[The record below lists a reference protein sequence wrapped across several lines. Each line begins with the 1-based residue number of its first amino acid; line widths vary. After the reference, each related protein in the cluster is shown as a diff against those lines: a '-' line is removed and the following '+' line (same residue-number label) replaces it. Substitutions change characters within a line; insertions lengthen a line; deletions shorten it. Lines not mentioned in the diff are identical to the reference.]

1 MKQVDRVNYMGMS
14 KAVLKESLIRH
25 VTGESVYVA
34 DSALPADALVGL
46 IYYSPHPH
54 AVIESFD
61 LEKARQAEGVH
72 AVLSYLDIPG
82 ENQMGPVIHDEP
94 CLAKDEVV
102 FIGQGVFLIAARD
115 EDSAREAAGKIE
127 VSFKPLQAILTL
139 EEAIEKNNFLH
150 PPRRIECGDA
160 DRVLERSDF
169 VIRGRL
175 HTGGQDHWYL
185 ETQACLAVPGE
196 GREMTLYSSTQHPSE
211 TQAIVAEVLGVA
223 KKDITVEVRR
233 LGGAFGGKETQA
245 NHYAAWAALLARA
258 TKKPVLI
265 RLTRE
270 EDQKY
275 TGKRHPSL
283 SDYQAG
289 IDKDGRIQALKV
301 DLNLD
306 AGSST
311 DLTMA
316 ILERALF
323 HLDNAYY
330 IPNFSVTGRTWKTN
344 LPSNTAFR
352 GFGGPQ
358 GMAVIETVVDRV
370 ARFLGKDA
378 AEIRRLNFYGDNPG
392 QLTPW
397 GQQVGYNRLPVLYDR
412 LVASSD
418 YFARKAEVDRYN
430 RHNEFFKKGIAL
442 TPVKFGISFTTT
454 FLNQA
459 GALVHVYNDGSI
471 LINHG
476 GVEMGQGLNTKIHSI
491 AAKEFGVDPGRIRI
505 SETNTNRVPNT
516 SATAASSGTDMNGM
530 AVKDAIDK
538 LKSRLASFFARMCNE
553 QKPGVSSQAV
563 DMVFDN
569 DTVFDRKHPERKIGF
584 GDLVRKAYL
593 GRISLSET
601 GYYFTPGIWY
611 DKEKGRGRP
620 FHYFAFGMAVSEVR
634 VEVLTG
640 GYELLRTDI
649 LFDAGKSI
657 HEGID
662 RGQIAGGFIQG
673 LGWCTTEELRY
684 GRDGRLLAFSPDT
697 YKIPSVG
704 DIPAD
709 FRIHLLDNVPNPNT
723 IRQSKAVGE
732 PPFMLAFSAWL
743 AIKYAISA
751 VGNHEVEPDFRI
763 PATCENILKSI
774 ERLKKNSQAKA

>member
-1 MKQVDRVNYMGMS
+1 MS
-14 KAVLKESLIRH
+14 DALTQESLIRH

-34 DSALPADALVGL
+34 DNALPADALVGM
-46 IYYSPHPH
+46 IYYSSHPH
-54 AVIESFD
+54 AAIESFD
-61 LEKARQAEGVH
+61 LEKARQTEGVH
-72 AVLSYLDIPG
+72 SVLSYLDIPG
-82 ENQMGPVIHDEP
+82 ENQMGPVIQDEP
-94 CLAKDEVV
+94 CLAENEVV
-102 FIGQGVFLIAARD
+102 FVGQAVFLIAARD
-115 EDSAREAAGKIE
+115 ENSAHEAAHKIDIT
-127 VSFKPLQAILTL
+127 FKSLHPILTL
-139 EEAIEKNNFLH
+139 EEAIERNNLLQ
-150 PPRRIECGDA
+150 PQRRIECGDA
-160 DRVLERSDF
+160 ERALESSDH
-169 VIRGRL
+169 VISGRL
-175 HTGGQDHWYL
+175 LTGGQDHWYL
-185 ETQACLAVPGE
+185 ETHACLAVPGE

-275 TGKRHPSL
+275 TGKRHPSM

-289 IDKDGRIQALKV
+289 FDKDGSIRALKV
-301 DLNLD
+301 ELNLD
-306 AGSST
+306 AGSSS

-323 HLDNAYY
+323 HIDNAYY
-330 IPNFSVTGRTWKTN
+330 IPNVSVTGRTWKTN

-358 GMAVIETVVDRV
+358 GMAVIESVVDRI
-370 ARFLGKDA
+370 ARFLKKDA
-378 AEIRRLNFYGDNPG
+378 AEIRRLNFYGDDPG

-397 GQQVGYNRLPVLYDR
+397 GQQVVNNRLPVLYER

-418 YFARKAEVDRYN
+418 YFNRKAGVDKFN
-430 RHNEFFKKGIAL
+430 RENEFFKKGIAL

-476 GVEMGQGLNTKIHSI
+476 GVEMGQGLNTKILAI
-491 AAKEFGVDPGRIRI
+491 AAKEFGVDPARIRI
-505 SETNTNRVPNT
+505 NETNTSRVPNT

-538 LKSRLASFFARMCNE
+538 LKSRLAAFFARQCNE
-553 QKPGVSSQAV
+553 QNPEALSQPG
-563 DMVFDN
+563 DIVFDD
-569 DTVFDRKHPERKIGF
+569 DTIFDHKHPDRKTGF
-584 GDLVRKAYL
+584 GDLARKAYL
-593 GRISLSET
+593 DRISLSET

-611 DKEKGRGRP
+611 DREKGRGKP

-634 VEVLTG
+634 VDVLTG
-640 GYELLRTDI
+640 GHELLRTDI
-649 LFDAGKSI
+649 LFDAGQSI

-673 LGWCTTEELRY
+673 LGWCTTEELKY
-684 GRDGRLLAFSPDT
+684 GTDGRLLTFSPDT
-697 YKIPSVG
+697 YKIPAVG

-709 FRIHLLDNVPNPNT
+709 FRIQLLDNVPNPNT

-743 AIKYAISA
+743 AIKYAVSA
-751 VGNHEVEPDFRI
+751 VGNHEAEPDFGI
-763 PATCENILKSI
+763 PATGENILKSI
-774 ERLKKNSQAKA
+774 EMLKKDRHAKT